1 MGVIAQPSTSRL
13 IGALTVVGAYDR
25 LVVNC
30 VIGRSPERVG
40 GRRGWPEVT
49 ARVAAGSSGPLQ
61 VALVLTAQLRWLCF
75 GIHVTEHRERL
86 RNYVAGLRS
95 QLGVP
100 PTQPTC
106 GELSVTWWPSSS
118 APRALCALGACRYP
132 PPRSPPPSGRHTV
145 GAPHLGNSSWLLRVA
160 RWLLIHGLTLLL
172 S

>member
-1 MGVIAQPSTSRL
+1 MLRLVSLDMVISPSALLVSPQRPCEGKVGVIEQPSTLRPY

-30 VIGRSPERVG
+30 VIGRFPERVG

-75 GIHVTEHRERL
+75 GIHVTEHREQL

-100 PTQPTC
+100 P
-106 GELSVTWWPSSS
+106 PS
-118 APRALCALGACRYP
+118 A
-132 PPRSPPPSGRHTV
+132 
-145 GAPHLGNSSWLLRVA
+145 NLRVTEGDVVA
-160 RWLLIHGLTLLL
+160 FFQCSPLTL
-172 S
+172 